1 MVFLGGLP
9 RFLGS
14 TLVEAGVLG
23 FGSAEDDFRFRV
35 KLYCGSPTELRLGR
49 PVGDSSEI
57 LDVLPMRTF
66 LLEAVVELPVAF
78 RFLGGMIE
86 VRWR

>member
-14 TLVEAGVLG
+14 TLVEVGLLG
-23 FGSAEDDFRFRV
+23 FGSVEDDFRFRV

-49 PVGDSSEI
+49 PVGDSSEMF
-57 LDVLPMRTF
+57 DVPPMRTF
-66 LLEAVVELPVAF
+66 LEAAVELPVAF
-78 RFLGGMIE
+78 RFFGGMIG
-86 VRWR
+86 VMWR